1 MASRSDTDRPPVAV
15 ALQYELGSPE
25 PPRIV
30 ASGRGAIAERILEL
44 AKAHGIA
51 IRENADLAEMLDRVG
66 VGEHIPTAAFAVVA
80 EILFYVLKVNERTA
94 AAGRRP

>member
-1 MASRSDTDRPPVAV
+1 MERRHFPGSPRIEGPCALSSRSETERTPVAV

-25 PPRIV
+25 PPRVV

-51 IRENADLAEMLDRVG
+51 IRENADLAEMLD
-66 VGEHIPTAAFAVVA
+66 A
-80 EILFYVLKVNERTA
+80 
-94 AAGRRP
+94 